1 MVGPPSSRT
10 VPDRPASTTG
20 VLFDGAG
27 RGFHQS
33 GAVDAD
39 VGGGRHRAPDEGP
52 GHTAMR
58 PGYPAKRPK
67 FAERLAYARP
77 GVTVHISEMFRLV
90 RGTRHIP

>member
-1 MVGPPSSRT
+1 
-10 VPDRPASTTG
+10 
-20 VLFDGAG
+20 
-27 RGFHQS
+27 
-33 GAVDAD
+33 
-39 VGGGRHRAPDEGP
+39 
-52 GHTAMR
+52 MR